1 MTGRGI
7 DQILPCPGSPVLH
20 ERHIQD
26 ARRYVDL
33 AEAAHGS
40 IRRPVD
46 FAYIWGDSLEQ
57 LERVAPDARIVNLE
71 TSVTSS
77 EDAWPDKEVHYRM
90 HPQNLRAITAAAID
104 CCCLANNHIMDWGY
118 AGLDETLRAL
128 DAAGIRHA
136 GAGPTMA
143 EAMTP
148 AILHIPGKGRVLLFS
163 VGSTTSGIPDEW
175 AASATRAGVNL
186 LPDLSVSTARTIGRQ
201 VRLHRRAGDVI
212 VISIHWGSNW
222 GYAVPDSHVRFASR
236 LLHGE
241 VDIVH
246 GHSSHHPRPIHI
258 INGKLALFGC
268 GECINDYEGI
278 GGYEAFRGDLVLM
291 YCPTIDPDT
300 GTLARLRIRPM
311 QIRRMQLTHA
321 SESDARWLEERLAR
335 ISQV

>member
-1 MTGRGI
+1 MTRITPTGRRSASEMGEFAHLRDRFGNRVPFRDNQARALSQWVRLDFDRIHGGRDESTHDWHIGCSCCSSVKLGPQQPMNQSERITLFLCGDVMTGRGI

-186 LPDLSVSTARTIGRQ
+186 LPDLSVST
-201 VRLHRRAGDVI
+201 
-212 VISIHWGSNW
+212 
-222 GYAVPDSHVRFASR
+222 
-236 LLHGE
+236 
-241 VDIVH
+241 
-246 GHSSHHPRPIHI
+246 
-258 INGKLALFGC
+258 
-268 GECINDYEGI
+268 
-278 GGYEAFRGDLVLM
+278 
-291 YCPTIDPDT
+291 
-300 GTLARLRIRPM
+300 
-311 QIRRMQLTHA
+311 
-321 SESDARWLEERLAR
+321 
-335 ISQV
+335 